1 MITTMQDPGAGDP
14 TAPAGLEADEP
25 TKPHT
30 PPQPPRPPLWRRFLR
45 PWREARTPKETLY
58 LLLDL
63 PVGIATFTVVVTL
76 VSLGFGMLVTL
87 IGVPILIATA
97 FVIRGI
103 ADAERWRARTLLGM
117 DGLTHPAWP
126 GAGLVWWKRS
136 FAVVKDPTIWKE
148 TLYELLMLGWGIATF
163 TITVAVWSVA
173 LALAFLP
180 VYSWTSP
187 NGLPGVGNAWIEAGW
202 SVLGFV
208 ALLAVPWAIRGV
220 AMASRAFVQT
230 LLGSRTQELEARIEH
245 LSDSRARSVDAATA
259 ERQRIER
266 ALHDGAQ
273 MRLTALAMELGRA
286 KERLDTDPEGA
297 AELIGEAHEEAKRAL
312 SELRE
317 LARGIHP
324 AVLTDRGLDA
334 AITALAARSPVPVDV
349 AVQLDERPSSAV
361 EATAYYVVAEGLT
374 NVTRHAH
381 ATRAS
386 VVVLRVGD
394 RLVVEIHDDGRGGA
408 AIAPAN
414 DLVPTGLRGLADRVA
429 GVDGE
434 LLVSSP
440 EGGPTTVRA
449 AIPWKA

>member
-1 MITTMQDPGAGDP
+1 MITTMDDPGAGDS
-14 TAPAGLEADEP
+14 TALAVRDPGDATEPAA
-25 TKPHT
+25 
-30 PPQPPRPPLWRRFLR
+30 PPRPPLWRRILR
-45 PWREARTPKETLY
+45 PWGEPRTPKETLY

-76 VSLGFGMLVTL
+76 VSLGFGMLITL
-87 IGVPILIATA
+87 VGIPILIGTA
-97 FVIRGI
+97 FVIRWM

-117 DGLTHPAWP
+117 NGLAHPAWP
-126 GAGLVWWKRS
+126 GAGLVWWRRCL
-136 FAVVKDPTIWKE
+136 AVLKDPMIWKE

-163 TITVAVWSVA
+163 TVTVVVWSVA
-173 LALAFLP
+173 FGLAFLP
-180 VYSWTSP
+180 VYSWASP
-187 NGLPGVGNAWIEAGW
+187 GGVPGIGNAWIETGW
-202 SVLGFV
+202 SVLGFALIV
-208 ALLAVPWAIRGV
+208 AAPWIIRGV
-220 AMASRAFVQT
+220 SMGSRALVQT
-230 LLGSRTQELEARIEH
+230 LLGARTRELEARIVH

-286 KERLDTDPEGA
+286 KERIDTDPDGA

-312 SELRE
+312 AELRE

-334 AITALAARSPVPVDV
+334 AVTALAARSPVPVDV
-349 AVQLDERPSSAV
+349 AVQLDERPPAPV

-374 NVTRHAH
+374 NVTRHAG

-386 VVVLRVGD
+386 VVALRVGD

-434 LLVSSP
+434 LVVSSP
-440 EGGPTTVRA
+440 EGGPTTLRA
-449 AIPWKA
+449 SIPWVS

>member
-1 MITTMQDPGAGDP
+1 V
-14 TAPAGLEADEP
+14 L
-25 TKPHT
+25 
-30 PPQPPRPPLWRRFLR
+30 
-45 PWREARTPKETLY
+45 
-58 LLLDL
+58 
-63 PVGIATFTVVVTL
+63 
-76 VSLGFGMLVTL
+76 
-87 IGVPILIATA
+87 
-97 FVIRGI
+97 
-103 ADAERWRARTLLGM
+103 
-117 DGLTHPAWP
+117 
-126 GAGLVWWKRS
+126 
-136 FAVVKDPTIWKE
+136 KDPTIWKE

-163 TITVAVWSVA
+163 TITVVVWSVSFG
-173 LALAFLP
+173 LAFLP
-180 VYSWTSP
+180 AYSWTNA
-187 NGLPGVGNAWIEAGW
+187 NGVPGIGNAWAEAGW
-202 SVLGFV
+202 SILGF
-208 ALLAVPWAIRGV
+208 ALIAAAPWAIRVV
-220 AMASRAFVQT
+220 ATASRALVQA

-286 KERLDTDPEGA
+286 KERVDTDPEGA

-312 SELRE
+312 AELRE

-334 AITALAARSPVPVDV
+334 AITAIATRSPIPVDV
-349 AVQLDERPSSAV
+349 AVQLDVRPAGPI

-374 NVTRHAH
+374 NVAKHSGAK
-381 ATRAS
+381 RAS

-394 RLVVEIHDDGRGGA
+394 RLVVEVHDDGRGGA
-408 AIAPAN
+408 GIAPAN

-434 LLVSSP
+434 LVVSSP

-449 AIPWKA
+449 SIPWAA